1 MIDLYHSLY
10 SNIGIKES
18 AALPRYNGSEEQ
30 SRAVTRL
37 FAVLD
42 QLSVAPQPV
51 SNLYL
56 SRATGAPP
64 SSTHR
69 LLGKICEL
77 GYLARDPYTATY
89 IVTPL
94 LVELASRLAQAGG
107 HSPAL
112 LGLMKALRDLTGGTV
127 SVWIRS
133 GVQIHLSAM
142 LVGKIRGESSH
153 APGEIRE
160 PFSTPG
166 LALASSQPQEE
177 IKRLF
182 VQARRHRVP
191 LGRRFRTLREVQGA
205 IAQVVQRGYA
215 EGFNLRSDGWGLLA
229 WPIPLGGTPS
239 RPSAIAVGLPVGEL
253 RRRQRVIVDAAVE
266 MLHDYRAAVS
276 TERYDMIVRTAA
288 REPFSR

>member
-1 MIDLYHSLY
+1 MIDLYHSQY

-37 FAVLD
+37 FSVLD

-51 SNLYL
+51 SNLDL

-94 LVELASRLAQAGG
+94 LTELASRLAQAGG

-127 SVWIRS
+127 SV
-133 GVQIHLSAM
+133 
-142 LVGKIRGESSH
+142 SSH

-253 RRRQRVIVDAAVE
+253 RRRQRVIV
-266 MLHDYRAAVS
+266 
-276 TERYDMIVRTAA
+276 
-288 REPFSR
+288 